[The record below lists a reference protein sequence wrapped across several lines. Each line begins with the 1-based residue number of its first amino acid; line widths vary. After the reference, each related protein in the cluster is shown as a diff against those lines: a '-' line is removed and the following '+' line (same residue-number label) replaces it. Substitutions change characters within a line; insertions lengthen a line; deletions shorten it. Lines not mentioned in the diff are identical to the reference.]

1 MANTKR
7 YEEKKRKEVKRW
19 QNEAKATKTERQVW
33 KIVNRKRKRKKREF
47 KWKIEI
53 NTLRS
58 YW

>member
-19 QNEAKATKTERQVW
+19 QNEAKTTKTERQVW
-33 KIVNRKRKRKKREF
+33 KIMNRKRKRKKREL
-47 KWKIEI
+47 KWKIEMNI
-53 NTLRS
+53 LRS